1 MAWHPLTGE
10 LFSSEHGP
18 SGENGW
24 YAHDEINIIRPG
36 GNYGWPHV
44 IGVPHRPGY
53 VDPVIST
60 GDETWAPS
68 GICFYTGDRYEGY
81 RNTLFVA
88 CLRGKQLRAISLK
101 PPAYDSVESSTAL
114 FDGSLGRIRDV
125 AQSPD
130 GYLYLC
136 TSNRDG
142 RGDPVQGDDVI
153 VKALELPG

>member
-1 MAWHPLTGE
+1 M
-10 LFSSEHGP
+10 SS
-18 SGENGW
+18 S
-24 YAHDEINIIRPG
+24 RP
-36 GNYGWPHV
+36 
-44 IGVPHRPGY
+44 
-53 VDPVIST
+53 
-60 GDETWAPS
+60 
-68 GICFYTGDRYEGY
+68 
-81 RNTLFVA
+81 
-88 CLRGKQLRAISLK
+88 
-101 PPAYDSVESSTAL
+101 STAL